1 MYGSEKSLP
10 CIRIFRDP
18 LANEEEA
25 DLLKSLEALL
35 HIITNKMEMGMIDF
49 DLDLS
54 KNFRFVDNVP
64 IKLDVGEFKID
75 PTQKNKKITKLVIDL
90 LVVQLDNWL
99 KKECPHLLN
108 QMHEILENQ

>member
-1 MYGSEKSLP
+1 MVQKKAQLVFEYSGTL
-10 CIRIFRDP
+10 
-18 LANEEEA
+18 LANEQEA
-25 DLLKSLEALL
+25 DLSKSLEALL
-35 HIITNKMEMGMIDF
+35 HIIINRMEMGMIDF

-75 PTQKNKKITKLVIDL
+75 LMQKNKKPIKPVIDL
-90 LVVQLDNWL
+90 LLVQLYDWL